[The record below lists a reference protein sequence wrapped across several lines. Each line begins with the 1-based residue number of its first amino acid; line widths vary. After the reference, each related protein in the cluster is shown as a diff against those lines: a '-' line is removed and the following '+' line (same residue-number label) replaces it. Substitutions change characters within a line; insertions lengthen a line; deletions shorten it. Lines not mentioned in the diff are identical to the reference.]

1 MTLLDRTVP
10 HIARATNALGN
21 PARPGTTM
29 SCFDGCSVVN
39 SSVTP
44 GSNLGRG
51 QRCST
56 RPSRPKITLSPLP
69 SFMRDPAGL
78 KLLKPAEHT
87 LSHFH
92 STSGPVSKSRLL
104 PEVGDYRRTLCTSL
118 FSLPAVSLNL
128 SSPLQPPLDTRAQKA
143 AGIRK

>member
-1 MTLLDRTVP
+1 MTLLDRMVP

-29 SCFDGCSVVN
+29 PCFDGCSVVN

-78 KLLKPAEHT
+78 KLLKPAKHT

-104 PEVGDYRRTLCTSL
+104 PEVGDFRRTLRTSL